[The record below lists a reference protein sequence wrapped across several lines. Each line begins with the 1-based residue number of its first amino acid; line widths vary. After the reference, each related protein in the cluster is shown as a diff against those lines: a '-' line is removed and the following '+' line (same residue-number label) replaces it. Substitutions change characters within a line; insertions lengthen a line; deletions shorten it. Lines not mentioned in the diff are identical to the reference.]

1 MFSVKSSI
9 LAALNWPLPNVNAKQ
24 AGVSSKMLAP
34 AKLLTCTATHK
45 VIMTRIPG
53 HVGKSE
59 EIPIASAIS
68 SRTSEDFSPKT
79 PQESGLGV
87 FQEILMNFRAALLAR
102 ALELGFP
109 KKYHITEGQNDLRFE
124 T

>member
-1 MFSVKSSI
+1 MGIMFSVKSSI

-45 VIMTRIPG
+45 VVMTRIAG

-68 SRTSEDFSPKT
+68 SRTSEDFSPKDT
-79 PQESGLGV
+79 TRIRAGRLPGDLDELPSGSPCQRFGV
-87 FQEILMNFRAALLAR
+87 RL
-102 ALELGFP
+102 P
-109 KKYHITEGQNDLRFE
+109 KEVPHH
-124 T
+124 